1 MTTLLTGATGLV
13 GSDWLTRLLA
23 SRPDRQ
29 ILALSRNPARVPVH
43 PRVQVIAMDL
53 ARPGPAP
60 DIERSVNEIIH
71 CAAEIRFG
79 LPIEEAR
86 ATNVEGTRWLLDFA
100 RRCPKLEKFAHVSS
114 VYAAGKET
122 GEFFEEPLHVTKGF
136 VNTYQQSKYEAE
148 ERVLEATAEIPAAI
162 YRLSSIIGDSRGSVR
177 QFNYFHQLIKM
188 IPRSNIVRAIPG
200 DPAAPVDLIASD
212 WAGAATAYL
221 FEHHFHPG
229 RIYHVCAGPNASLT
243 VKQLVEITFEIFQRH
258 PRGRRFAGVKAPELV
273 SLEEFER
280 YCATLRTGRDGTVTE
295 MLRLLDQFMP
305 HLALYQAFCNPKTS
319 ADLAH
324 ADLAPASIRESYP
337 KVVEYCLDTDWGR
350 TTIERPS

>member
-13 GSDWLTRLLA
+13 GSDWLGRLLA

-29 ILALSRNPARVPVH
+29 IVALSRNPAKIAAH
-43 PRVQVIAMDL
+43 HRVQVIAMDL
-53 ARPGPAP
+53 ARPGQAP
-60 DIERSVNEIIH
+60 DLERSVTEIIH
-71 CAAEIRFG
+71 CAADIRFG
-79 LPIEEAR
+79 LPIGEAR

-100 RRCPKLEKFAHVSS
+100 RRCRRLEKFVHVSS

-122 GEFFEEPLHVTKGF
+122 GEFREEPFHVTKGF

-148 ERVLEATAEIPAAI
+148 NLVLEAMAEVPAAI
-162 YRLSSIIGDSRGSVR
+162 FRLSSIIGDSRGAVR

-200 DPAAPVDLIASD
+200 DPSAPVDLISSD
-212 WAGAATAYL
+212 WAGAAAEYL
-221 FEHHFHPG
+221 FEHHFQPG
-229 RIYHVCAGPNASLT
+229 RIVHVCAGPDASMT

-258 PRGRRFAGVKAPELV
+258 PRGRRFSGVKAPDLV
-273 SLEEFER
+273 SLDEFER

-305 HLALYQAFCNPKTS
+305 HLALYQAFRNPRTA
-319 ADLAH
+319 ADLQA
-324 ADLAPASIRESYP
+324 ANLTPVSIRESYP

-350 TTIERPS
+350 TGGGR